1 MIVVPGLAIVATLM
15 SAPEPQNEPP
25 AGPHRLAYTFTSQT
39 EVGFMDLASLQR
51 TGDVVEGWSLNVFAE
66 PYKPEYAAVAAP
78 VHWSRVQIDC
88 AAQTARFT
96 HGMGLVDGAVVFSA
110 PIEMDAMAVA
120 QGWMLDA
127 DYACNGA
134 TPERPIVA
142 SVQDAIE
149 QSTAIMTSD
158 AWDTTTP

>member
-1 MIVVPGLAIVATLM
+1 MIGAVGLALLATLA
-15 SAPEPQNEPP
+15 SASTPQTEPP
-25 AGPHRLAYTFTSQT
+25 AGPYRLAYTFTSQT

-51 TGDVVEGWSLNVFAE
+51 NGDVVEGWSLNVFAE
-66 PYKPEYAAVAAP
+66 PYKPDYAPVAAP
-78 VHWSRVQIDC
+78 LHWSRVRIDC

-110 PIEMDAMAVA
+110 PIEMEAMPVA
-120 QGWMLDA
+120 EGWVLDA

-134 TPERPIVA
+134 TPGRPIVT

-158 AWDTTTP
+158 AWDTATP